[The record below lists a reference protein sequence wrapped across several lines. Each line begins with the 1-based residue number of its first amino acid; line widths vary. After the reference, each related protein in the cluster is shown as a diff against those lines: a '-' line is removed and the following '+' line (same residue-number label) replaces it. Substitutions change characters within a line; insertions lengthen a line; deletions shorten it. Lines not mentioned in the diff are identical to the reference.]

1 MSLDRQIAPRIP
13 LAVEVEFRK
22 SYSRSQN
29 LGTLRNI
36 SLTGAF
42 LEKETAEFIPGD
54 KLQLVLNVGS
64 RVRKLVAEV
73 VWKGQKGVGVKFHH
87 SNNRDIQIVD
97 DLMYFVLNK
106 RESQKDVLGDIL
118 DKVG

>member
-1 MSLDRQIAPRIP
+1 MSLERQVAPRIS
-13 LAVEVEFRK
+13 LSMDIEYRK
-22 SYSRSQN
+22 SYSRNQSQ
-29 LGTLRNI
+29 GTLRNI

-42 LEKETAEFIPGD
+42 LEKETADFIPGD

-73 VWKGQKGVGVKFHH
+73 IWKGQKGVGVKFHH

-106 RESQKDVLGDIL
+106 RESQKDVLGDIF

>member
-13 LAVEVEFRK
+13 LSMDIEYRK
-22 SYSRSQN
+22 SYSRSQTQGI
-29 LGTLRNI
+29 LKNI

-42 LEKETAEFIPGD
+42 LEKESSEFIPGD

-64 RVRKLVAEV
+64 RIRKLSAEV
-73 VWKGQKGVGVKFHH
+73 IWKGQKGVGVKFHH

-97 DLMYFVLNK
+97 DLMYFVINK
-106 RESQKDVLGDIL
+106 RESQKDVLGDIF
-118 DKVG
+118 DKVS